1 MARPKNSRRVER
13 APGAT
18 FFTPCGV
25 PLTEAETVT
34 LTVEGLEALRLSEL
48 EGLNASDAAGRC
60 GVSRHAYERTLAEA
74 RRTVAEAL
82 VKGRI
87 LRIEGGSYELMHAKR
102 CPRLNRRNIMSIVAI
117 SAEGPSVDDAVDPR
131 YGRAG
136 GFVLAAFPHGDL
148 SLAPSITY
156 LDNGDAQIRATGAGI
171 ATTEHLADA
180 GVSVVI
186 SGYVGPKAFEALQ
199 AAGITVIQDMD
210 GMTVGQALEKYRAG
224 KCQAAAAPNHEAGN
238 PLDQH

>member
-34 LTVEGLEALRLSEL
+34 LTVEGLEALRLSDL

-60 GVSRHAYERTLAEA
+60 GVSRHAYGRTLAEA

-117 SAEGPSVDDAVDPR
+117 SAEGPSTDDAVDPR

-148 SLAPSITY
+148 SLAPSISGKIIFT
-156 LDNGDAQIRATGAGI
+156 QTGAGI

-199 AAGITVIQDMD
+199 TAGITVIQDMD